1 MYILKICLKKRKNLF
16 IFIDHSVF
24 YNNSGIEYYEKD
36 KIQIFYFHNDLVTI

>member
-24 YNNSGIEYYEKD
+24 YNNSGTMK
-36 KIQIFYFHNDLVTI
+36 KIKYRFSIFIMI